1 MDNPSRSVC
10 LIENAIDR
18 LIEYGDRI
26 HAAYRKQHP
35 DLARQKVLQ
44 SSNTKISS
52 LGAWVHD
59 LSRKIYCEGE
69 SVLEKEEACQYRITM
84 TP

>member
-35 DLARQKVLQ
+35 DVVRQK
-44 SSNTKISS
+44 
-52 LGAWVHD
+52 
-59 LSRKIYCEGE
+59 
-69 SVLEKEEACQYRITM
+69 LEIASAHTCADTRSTYTQTSDDGSKVSGRSDRAASE
-84 TP
+84 

>member
-26 HAAYRKQHP
+26 HAAYRRQHP
-35 DLARQKVLQ
+35 EVVRQKVLLTLLLTYEKMRG
-44 SSNTKISS
+44 SDISQDCRQVPHRHRE
-52 LGAWVHD
+52 AWGMQVFYI
-59 LSRKIYCEGE
+59 L
-69 SVLEKEEACQYRITM
+69 Q
-84 TP
+84 